1 MPGMRIE
8 PVAICSQRYF
18 SAVVL
23 DPDGNQMG
31 TTV

>member
-8 PVAICSQRYF
+8 PVAICSQCYF

-23 DPDGNQMG
+23 DSDGNQIE